1 MKTVEVVEVVE
12 VAAVKTDA
20 KIGKLSGGIVTLAAS
35 QPKVAIPKGTKKA
48 SLYMGR
54 ELRKSLSV
62 AKGDLAA
69 SAVRTLVVRFARY
82 HQGVLTDGEKAKAK
96 DKPAFATSLKAF
108 RA

>member
-1 MKTVEVVEVVE
+1 MKSKVEVVEVV
-12 VAAVKTDA
+12 AAVVTDA
-20 KIGKLSGGIVTLAAS
+20 KIGKLSAGVVTLAAS
-35 QPKVAIPKGTKKA
+35 QPKVAIPRGTAKP
-48 SLYMGR
+48 SLLVGR
-54 ELRKSLSV
+54 ELRKGLLV